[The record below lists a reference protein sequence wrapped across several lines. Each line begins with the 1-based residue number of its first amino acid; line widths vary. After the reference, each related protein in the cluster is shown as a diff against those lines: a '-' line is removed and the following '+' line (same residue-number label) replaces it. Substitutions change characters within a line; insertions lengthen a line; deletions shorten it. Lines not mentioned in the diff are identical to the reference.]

1 MSAIKITEKVFYVGA
16 KHPERR
22 IFDELIS
29 LPDGTTYNSYLVTG
43 SLKTALIDTVD
54 PAMKDF
60 LFKNLKRAGAGKID
74 YIISNHAEQDH
85 SGCIPFVLQANPGA
99 KVVTNEKCAAML
111 KDFTMVT
118 DENLMIIKDGDT
130 LSLGDKTLE
139 FILTPWV
146 HWPETMSTY
155 LREDE
160 ILFSC
165 DLFGS
170 HYSPSDIMA
179 GEHFY
184 LPAKRY
190 FAEIMC
196 PFRNNVRNNIA
207 KLEKFKIKTICPS
220 HGFVHTS
227 PEGIINAYKKWAA
240 DDVKNEVI
248 LAYVSMH
255 DSTKKMAEYLRDAL
269 EEKGIT
275 VNYFDIPVSDLGEI
289 AMMMVDSATVIIG
302 GSTVLAGLH
311 PAAQNLIYVA
321 NALRPK
327 TKFVSFITSF
337 GWGEKASEVIKAN
350 LTNFK
355 AEVLSPVISK
365 GWPKEE
371 QFKELDRL
379 ANDIAEK
386 HRAIGVLK

>member
-1 MSAIKITEKVFYVGA
+1 MSAIKVAEKVFYVGV

-22 IFDELIS
+22 IFDELIA
-29 LPDGTTYNSYLVTG
+29 LPNGTTYNSYLVKG
-43 SLKTALIDTVD
+43 SGKTALIDTVD
-54 PAMKDF
+54 PLMKEY
-60 LFKNLKRAGAGKID
+60 LFKNLKRADAAKID

-85 SGCIPFVLQANPGA
+85 SGSIPFVLQVYPEA
-99 KVVTNEKCAAML
+99 KVVTNEKCAGML
-111 KDFTMVT
+111 KDFNLVT
-118 DENLMIIKDGDT
+118 DDKLIIIKDGDT

-139 FILTPWV
+139 FITTPWV

-170 HYSPSDIMA
+170 HYAPADILA

-184 LPAKRY
+184 MPAKRY

-196 PFRNNVRNNIA
+196 PFRNNVRNNLI

-220 HGFVHTS
+220 HGFVHLK
-227 PEGIINAYKKWAA
+227 PEGIINAYKQWAS

-255 DSTKKMAEYLRDAL
+255 DSTKKMAEYLKDAL
-269 EEKGIT
+269 EDRGII
-275 VNYFDIPVSDLGEI
+275 VNYYDIPLSDLGEI

-311 PAAQNLIYVA
+311 PAAQNLVYTA

-327 TKFVSFITSF
+327 TRFISFITSF
-337 GWGEKASEVIKAN
+337 GWGEKASEVIKAS

-355 AEVLSPVISK
+355 AEVLAPVISK
-365 GWPKEE
+365 GCPKEAE
-371 QFKELDRL
+371 YKELDRL
-379 ANDIAEK
+379 ANDIAAK
-386 HRAIGVLK
+386 HREIGILK

>member
-1 MSAIKITEKVFYVGA
+1 MSAIKITDKVYYVGV
-16 KHPERR
+16 KHPQRR

-29 LPDGTTYNSYLVTG
+29 LPEGTTYNSYLIKG
-43 SLKTALIDTVD
+43 STKTVLIDTVD
-54 PAMKDF
+54 PMMKDF
-60 LFKNLKRAGAGKID
+60 FFDNLKMAEAGKID
-74 YIISNHAEQDH
+74 YIISDHAEQDH
-85 SGCIPFVLQANPGA
+85 SGCIPFVLQANPNA
-99 KVVTNEKCAAML
+99 KVITNEKCASML
-111 KDFTMVT
+111 KDFSVVT
-118 DENLMIIKDGDT
+118 DDKLIIIKDGET

-146 HWPETMSTY
+146 HWPETMSVY

-170 HYSPSDIMA
+170 HVSPSDILE

-184 LPAKRY
+184 IPAKRY

-196 PFRNNVRNNIA
+196 PFRNNVRNNMQ
-207 KLEKFKIKTICPS
+207 KLEKYKIKTICPS
-220 HGFVHTS
+220 HGVVYTK
-227 PEGIINAYKKWAA
+227 PEGIINAYKQWAT
-240 DDVKNEVI
+240 DEVKNEVI

-275 VNYFDIPVSDLGEI
+275 VNYFDIPVSDIGEI
-289 AMMMVDSATVIIG
+289 AMMMVDSATMIIG

-311 PAAQNLIYVA
+311 PAAQNLLYIA

-327 TKFVSFITSF
+327 TKFVSYITSY
-337 GWGEKASEVIKAN
+337 GWGEKAGEVIKAN
-350 LTNFK
+350 LGNFK
-355 AEVLSPVISK
+355 AEVLMPVISK
-365 GWPKEE
+365 GLPKEAE
-371 QFKELDRL
+371 FKELNRL
-379 ANDIAEK
+379 ANDIAAK
-386 HRAIGVLK
+386 HREIGVLK